1 MLFVDFLGGWASNI
15 FAPVFCFALVIYAVL
30 AFNRYKRDLIAFEAT
45 LDSVAKTLS
54 VAKDR
59 ASFREHFDEIHDY
72 LIATDNDIGSG
83 AVGAAWAEFEP
94 TIISNPDTGLS
105 ATRRPS
111 DFFDARLYIRANIDL
126 RAFESIPNQLVGIGL
141 GLTFA
146 GIVWSLVNAAPDI
159 SGGSVQAAQRALS
172 TLLETASFKFSTSLF
187 AIVSSIIF
195 TWRKNTLLHRIDLK
209 IEALCATIERCIDVQ
224 TADGL
229 AARSLIQLEQQTTL
243 LEFFKTDLAV
253 SIGDAVNK
261 AMNQED
267 TGAMTTVRKALE
279 DMAERLQGLNQDA
292 LGKMV
297 GAFTKEL
304 SGAAKTH
311 VDQLAQMLALTAD
324 GLAKVPIAI
333 DAAGERFDAAVDK
346 GADNLSTKM
355 TTAGESIDA
364 TFTQSGANLVRA
376 LEAPVAAFERV
387 PIAMDAA
394 GERFEAVIDKGAIYL
409 SASMVTAGEAIDA
422 TFTQSGANL
431 VRALEAPVAAFERV
445 PIAMDAAGERF
456 EAVIDKGAI
465 HLSASIVTAGEA
477 IDAAFTQSSANMVK
491 AMEAPIEALGGVSAS
506 INAAGDRFKEAVSAG
521 SDELVTA
528 MAAAGESLD
537 AMFQDSAKL
546 LVAGMDAAVAR
557 LDDGSRALGV
567 LATEGM
573 AAADRVHA
581 VMEAAASATAG
592 IAGLADQLV
601 AAGEASGALAE
612 LAISMRE
619 AGTKLVSGVA
629 SISELTYRTAEIA
642 ANTERTSGLLA
653 TRMELLNKEST
664 GLNTALAGAFQKV
677 GDGLGSFGE
686 KTTKVVRDIDV
697 NLASSVKALSG
708 AIERF
713 DELIEALPKRDD
725 YAKLTSAITAAG
737 HKAASQ
743 SSAPNGAAE

>member
-1 MLFVDFLGGWASNI
+1 MLFVDFLRGWASNI
-15 FAPVFCFALVIYAVL
+15 FAPMFCLALVIYAVVT
-30 AFNRYKRDLIAFEAT
+30 FNRYKKSLAAFEAT
-45 LDSVAKTLS
+45 LDSARTTLS

-59 ASFREHFDEIHDY
+59 ESFREHFDEIDHY
-72 LIATDNDIGSG
+72 MTAIDNEIGRG
-83 AVGAAWAEFEP
+83 ALGAAWREFEP
-94 TIISNPDTGLS
+94 TIIRDPENGLS

-111 DFFDARLYIRANIDL
+111 DFFDARLYTRANIDL

-159 SGGSVQAAQRALS
+159 SGGSVQEAQKALS
-172 TLLETASFKFSTSLF
+172 TLLQTASFKFSTSLF
-187 AIVSSIIF
+187 AIVASIMF
-195 TWRKNTLLHRIDLK
+195 AWRKNSLLHRLDMKID
-209 IEALCATIERCIDVQ
+209 ALCATIERCIDVQ

-267 TGAMTTVRKALE
+267 TGAMSTVRKALE
-279 DMAERLQGLNQDA
+279 AMAEKLQGLNQEA
-292 LGKMV
+292 LGQMV

-311 VDQLAQMLALTAD
+311 VDELAQMLALTAD
-324 GLAKVPIAI
+324 GLARVPLAI
-333 DAAGERFDAAVDK
+333 DAAGERFDAAIDK
-346 GADNLSTKM
+346 GAESLSTKM
-355 TTAGESIDA
+355 ADAGDLITT
-364 TFTQSGANLVRA
+364 TFTDSTVKLTSS
-376 LEAPVAAFERV
+376 LEAPL
-387 PIAMDAA
+387 
-394 GERFEAVIDKGAIYL
+394 G
-409 SASMVTAGEAIDA
+409 
-422 TFTQSGANL
+422 
-431 VRALEAPVAAFERV
+431 ALERIPA
-445 PIAMDAAGERF
+445 
-456 EAVIDKGAI
+456 
-465 HLSASIVTAGEA
+465 A
-477 IDAAFTQSSANMVK
+477 IDAA
-491 AMEAPIEALGGVSAS
+491 GGQ
-506 INAAGDRFKEAVSAG
+506 FKEAIAAG

-528 MAAAGESLD
+528 MTAAGENLD
-537 AMFQDSAKL
+537 AMFQDSAKS

-557 LDDGSRALGV
+557 LDDGSRALGL

-573 AAADRVHA
+573 AAADKVRG

-612 LAISMRE
+612 LAGAMRE
-619 AGTKLVSGVA
+619 AGTKLVTGVEG
-629 SISELTYRTAEIA
+629 ISTLSERTAEIA
-642 ANTERTSGLLA
+642 ANAERTSSLLA
-653 TRMELLNKEST
+653 TRMETLNKEST

-686 KTTKVVRDIDV
+686 KTSKVVKDIDV

-737 HKAASQ
+737 RKVASQ
-743 SSAPNGAAE
+743 PSAPNGAAE

>member
-1 MLFVDFLGGWASNI
+1 MLFLDFLKGWLSNI
-15 FAPVFCFALVIYAVL
+15 YAPVFCLALVIYAVL
-30 AFNRYKRDLIAFEAT
+30 AFNRYKKDLVAFEAT

-54 VAKDR
+54 VATDR
-59 ASFREHFDEIHDY
+59 ASFREHFDEIHHY
-72 LIATDNDIGSG
+72 LTASDNDIGRG

-94 TIISNPDTGLS
+94 TIIRDPETGLS

-111 DFFDARLYIRANIDL
+111 DFFDARLYTRANIDL
-126 RAFESIPNQLVGIGL
+126 RAFESVPNQLVGLGL

-159 SGGSVQAAQRALS
+159 SGGSVQAAQAALS
-172 TLLETASFKFSTSLF
+172 TLLQTASFKFSTSLF
-187 AIVSSIIF
+187 AIVASIVF
-195 TWRKNTLLHRIDLK
+195 TWKKNNLLHRIDMK
-209 IEALCATIERCIDVQ
+209 IDALCATIERCIDVQ

-261 AMNQED
+261 AMSQEG

-279 DMAERLQGLNQDA
+279 DMAEKLQGLNQDA

-311 VDQLAQMLALTAD
+311 VDELAQMLALTAD
-324 GLAKVPIAI
+324 GLARVPLAI
-333 DAAGERFDAAVDK
+333 DAAGERFDAAIDK

-355 TTAGESIDA
+355 TSAGESIDA
-364 TFTQSGANLVRA
+364 TFAQSGANLVRA
-376 LEAPVAAFERV
+376 LEAPVAALERV
-387 PIAMDAA
+387 PSAIDSS
-394 GERFEAVIDKGAIYL
+394 GDRFEAVIDKGATHL
-409 SASMVTAGEAIDA
+409 SVSIANAGE
-422 TFTQSGANL
+422 S
-431 VRALEAPVAAFERV
+431 
-445 PIAMDAAGERF
+445 
-456 EAVIDKGAI
+456 
-465 HLSASIVTAGEA
+465 

-491 AMEAPIEALGGVSAS
+491 AMEAPIEALGGVSSS
-506 INAAGDRFKEAVSAG
+506 IDAAGDRFKEAVSAG
-521 SDELVTA
+521 SNELVTA
-528 MAAAGESLD
+528 MAAAGENLD
-537 AMFQDSAKL
+537 AMFQESAKS

-573 AAADRVHA
+573 AAADKVRA
-581 VMEAAASATAG
+581 VMEAATSATAG

-612 LAISMRE
+612 LAVAMRE
-619 AGTKLVSGVA
+619 ASTKLVSGVA
-629 SISELTYRTAEIA
+629 SISDLTQRTAEIA
-642 ANTERTSGLLA
+642 ANAERTSGLLA

-686 KTTKVVRDIDV
+686 KTTKVVKDIDV

-737 HKAASQ
+737 RKAASQ
-743 SSAPNGAAE
+743 SSVPNGGAE